1 MDFHFASSSVVTAD
15 VSKMKCL
22 SELQVLCCVRI
33 YNSLRKPND
42 WFMHGLLCQVEA
54 IMNDF
59 VQLRADTDR
68 NENET
73 MVEG

>member
-1 MDFHFASSSVVTAD
+1 
-15 VSKMKCL
+15 
-22 SELQVLCCVRI
+22 
-33 YNSLRKPND
+33 
-42 WFMHGLLCQVEA
+42 MHRLLCQVEA

-59 VQLRADTDR
+59 VQLQADTDR

>member
-1 MDFHFASSSVVTAD
+1 M
-15 VSKMKCL
+15 
-22 SELQVLCCVRI
+22 LCKNIQQLEEAKWLI
-33 YNSLRKPND
+33 Y
-42 WFMHGLLCQVEA
+42 HGLLCQVEA